1 MDGREQ
7 RVIRLQE
14 VELPTVGDND
24 EKFEPLLAGKVLLLQ
39 VFHCNCSG
47 HTINGIYFL
56 DAFEFQETQASNC
69 EVRMEDINHITWAV
83 SKTASFRILHRVSSD
98 DTLVDSEAST
108 PDSAE
113 YM

>member
-1 MDGREQ
+1 LSLYWLERCYFKYFIVTALGIQLFLGQQKCVKGVNRAGDLLN
-7 RVIRLQE
+7 RV
-14 VELPTVGDND
+14 
-24 EKFEPLLAGKVLLLQ
+24 
-39 VFHCNCSG
+39 
-47 HTINGIYFL
+47 YFL

-83 SKTASFRILHRVSSD
+83 SETASFRILHRVSSD
-98 DTLVDSEAST
+98 DTLVDNEAST

>member
-1 MDGREQ
+1 
-7 RVIRLQE
+7 
-14 VELPTVGDND
+14 
-24 EKFEPLLAGKVLLLQ
+24 
-39 VFHCNCSG
+39 
-47 HTINGIYFL
+47 
-56 DAFEFQETQASNC
+56 
-69 EVRMEDINHITWAV
+69 MEDINHITWAV